1 MSATRPASKTE
12 LKMYALRR
20 LGYPAIDINVCD
32 EQLDD
37 LIEESIDHYQE
48 YHYNGSYK
56 TFIKIEV
63 TDAIK
68 EHVQLCINKIEHMN
82 HRAVEARVH
91 LERDHVGLPSNK
103 FKCAIH
109 LYFKGAD
116 LFAEDYEND
125 LYASIDLVTKKIQS
139 QLRKR
144 HNKIITRHQSGA
156 SKAKKKFQVET
167 V

>member
-1 MSATRPASKTE
+1 MLCFFEAA
-12 LKMYALRR
+12 
-20 LGYPAIDINVCD
+20 CD
-32 EQLDD
+32 FFEVKLV
-37 LIEESIDHYQE
+37 LESH
-48 YHYNGSYK
+48 N
-56 TFIKIEV
+56 IEV

-68 EHVQLCINKIEHMN
+68 EHVQFCTDKIEHMN
-82 HRAVEARVH
+82 QKAVEVRVH
-91 LERDHVGLPSNK
+91 LERDHVGFPTNK

-156 SKAKKKFQVET
+156 SKSKEEFQVAT

>member
-1 MSATRPASKTE
+1 MDLVLESH
-12 LKMYALRR
+12 
-20 LGYPAIDINVCD
+20 NV
-32 EQLDD
+32 
-37 LIEESIDHYQE
+37 
-48 YHYNGSYK
+48 
-56 TFIKIEV
+56 EV

-68 EHVQLCINKIEHMN
+68 EHVQFCIDKIEHMN
-82 HRAVEARVH
+82 QRAVEARVH
-91 LERDHVGLPSNK
+91 LERDHVGFPTNK

-116 LFAEDYEND
+116 LFAEDYKND

-144 HNKIITRHQSGA
+144 HNKIITRYQSGA
-156 SKAKKKFQVET
+156 SKAKKEFQVAT

>member
-1 MSATRPASKTE
+1 MLCFFEAACEFFYMDLVLESH
-12 LKMYALRR
+12 
-20 LGYPAIDINVCD
+20 NV
-32 EQLDD
+32 EA
-37 LIEESIDHYQE
+37 
-48 YHYNGSYK
+48 
-56 TFIKIEV
+56 

-68 EHVQLCINKIEHMN
+68 EHVQFCIDKIEHMN
-82 HRAVEARVH
+82 QRAVEARVH
-91 LERDHVGLPSNK
+91 LEQDHVGFPTNK

-144 HNKIITRHQSGA
+144 RNKIITRHQSGA
-156 SKAKKKFQVET
+156 SKAKEEFQVAT

>member
-1 MSATRPASKTE
+1 MLCFFEAACEFLYMDLVLESH
-12 LKMYALRR
+12 
-20 LGYPAIDINVCD
+20 NV
-32 EQLDD
+32 EA
-37 LIEESIDHYQE
+37 
-48 YHYNGSYK
+48 
-56 TFIKIEV
+56 

-68 EHVQLCINKIEHMN
+68 EHVQFCIDKIEHMN
-82 HRAVEARVH
+82 QRAVEARVH
-91 LERDHVGLPSNK
+91 LERDHVGLPTNK

-156 SKAKKKFQVET
+156 SKAKEKFQVAT

>member
-1 MSATRPASKTE
+1 
-12 LKMYALRR
+12 MYMDLV
-20 LGYPAIDINVCD
+20 LESHNV
-32 EQLDD
+32 EA
-37 LIEESIDHYQE
+37 
-48 YHYNGSYK
+48 
-56 TFIKIEV
+56 

-68 EHVQLCINKIEHMN
+68 EHVQFCIDKIEHMN
-82 HRAVEARVH
+82 QRAVAARVQ
-91 LERDHVGLPSNK
+91 LEQDHVGFPTNK

-156 SKAKKKFQVET
+156 SKAKEEFQVAT

>member
-1 MSATRPASKTE
+1 MLCFFEAACEFLYMDLVLESH
-12 LKMYALRR
+12 
-20 LGYPAIDINVCD
+20 NV
-32 EQLDD
+32 EA
-37 LIEESIDHYQE
+37 
-48 YHYNGSYK
+48 
-56 TFIKIEV
+56 

-68 EHVQLCINKIEHMN
+68 EHVQFCIDKIEHMN
-82 HRAVEARVH
+82 QRAVEARVH
-91 LERDHVGLPSNK
+91 LERDHVGLPTNK

-116 LFAEDYEND
+116 FFAEDYEND

-156 SKAKKKFQVET
+156 SKAKEEFQVAT

>member
-1 MSATRPASKTE
+1 ME
-12 LKMYALRR
+12 LVL
-20 LGYPAIDINVCD
+20 DSHNV
-32 EQLDD
+32 
-37 LIEESIDHYQE
+37 
-48 YHYNGSYK
+48 
-56 TFIKIEV
+56 EV

-68 EHVQLCINKIEHMN
+68 EHVQFCINKIEHMN
-82 HRAVEARVH
+82 QRAVEARVH
-91 LERDHVGLPSNK
+91 LERDHVGLPTNK

-144 HNKIITRHQSGA
+144 HNKIITQRQSRA
-156 SKAKKKFQVET
+156 SEAKEKFKAET

>member
-1 MSATRPASKTE
+1 MKLVLESH
-12 LKMYALRR
+12 
-20 LGYPAIDINVCD
+20 NV
-32 EQLDD
+32 
-37 LIEESIDHYQE
+37 
-48 YHYNGSYK
+48 
-56 TFIKIEV
+56 EV

-68 EHVQLCINKIEHMN
+68 EHVHFCIDKIEHMN
-82 HRAVEARVH
+82 QRAVEARVH
-91 LERDHVGLPSNK
+91 LERDHVGFPTNK

-156 SKAKKKFQVET
+156 SKAKEEFQVAT

>member
-1 MSATRPASKTE
+1 ME
-12 LKMYALRR
+12 LVLESH
-20 LGYPAIDINVCD
+20 NV
-32 EQLDD
+32 
-37 LIEESIDHYQE
+37 
-48 YHYNGSYK
+48 
-56 TFIKIEV
+56 EV

-68 EHVQLCINKIEHMN
+68 EHVQFCINKIEHMN
-82 HRAVEARVH
+82 QRAVEARVH
-91 LERDHVGLPSNK
+91 LERDHVGLPTNK

-156 SKAKKKFQVET
+156 SKAKEKFQVAT

>member
-1 MSATRPASKTE
+1 MLCFYETACEFLYME
-12 LKMYALRR
+12 LVLESH
-20 LGYPAIDINVCD
+20 NV
-32 EQLDD
+32 
-37 LIEESIDHYQE
+37 
-48 YHYNGSYK
+48 
-56 TFIKIEV
+56 EV

-68 EHVQLCINKIEHMN
+68 EHVQFCVDKIEHMN
-82 HRAVEARVH
+82 QLVVEARVH
-91 LERDHVGLPSNK
+91 LERDHVGLPANK

-156 SKAKKKFQVET
+156 SKANEEFQVAT

>member
-1 MSATRPASKTE
+1 MLCFFEAACE
-12 LKMYALRR
+12 LLYMDLV
-20 LGYPAIDINVCD
+20 LESHNV
-32 EQLDD
+32 EA
-37 LIEESIDHYQE
+37 
-48 YHYNGSYK
+48 
-56 TFIKIEV
+56 

-68 EHVQLCINKIEHMN
+68 EHVQFCIDKIEHMN
-82 HRAVEARVH
+82 QRAVEARVH
-91 LERDHVGLPSNK
+91 LERDHVGLPTNK

-109 LYFKGAD
+109 LYFKGTD

-156 SKAKKKFQVET
+156 SKAKEEFQVAT

>member
-1 MSATRPASKTE
+1 MRIFLYMKLVLESH
-12 LKMYALRR
+12 
-20 LGYPAIDINVCD
+20 NV
-32 EQLDD
+32 E
-37 LIEESIDHYQE
+37 
-48 YHYNGSYK
+48 
-56 TFIKIEV
+56 F

-68 EHVQLCINKIEHMN
+68 EHVQFCVDKIEHMN
-82 HRAVEARVH
+82 QLAVEARVH
-91 LERDHVGLPSNK
+91 LERDHVGLPTNK

-156 SKAKKKFQVET
+156 LKAKEEFQVAT

>member
-1 MSATRPASKTE
+1 MNPMKLVLDSH
-12 LKMYALRR
+12 
-20 LGYPAIDINVCD
+20 NV
-32 EQLDD
+32 
-37 LIEESIDHYQE
+37 
-48 YHYNGSYK
+48 
-56 TFIKIEV
+56 EV

-68 EHVQLCINKIEHMN
+68 EHVQVCIDKLEHMN
-82 HRAVEARVH
+82 QRAVEARVH
-91 LERDHVGLPSNK
+91 LERDHVGLSTNK

-116 LFAEDYEND
+116 LFAQDYENN

-144 HNKIITRHQSGA
+144 HNKIITRHHSGA
-156 SKAKKKFQVET
+156 SKAKEEFQVAT

>member
-1 MSATRPASKTE
+1 M
-12 LKMYALRR
+12 ALV
-20 LGYPAIDINVCD
+20 LESHNV
-32 EQLDD
+32 EA
-37 LIEESIDHYQE
+37 
-48 YHYNGSYK
+48 
-56 TFIKIEV
+56 

-68 EHVQLCINKIEHMN
+68 EHVQFCIDKIEHMN
-82 HRAVEARVH
+82 LRAVEARVQR
-91 LERDHVGLPSNK
+91 EQDHVGFPTNK

-144 HNKIITRHQSGA
+144 HNKIITRHQSGE
-156 SKAKKKFQVET
+156 SKAKEEFQVAT